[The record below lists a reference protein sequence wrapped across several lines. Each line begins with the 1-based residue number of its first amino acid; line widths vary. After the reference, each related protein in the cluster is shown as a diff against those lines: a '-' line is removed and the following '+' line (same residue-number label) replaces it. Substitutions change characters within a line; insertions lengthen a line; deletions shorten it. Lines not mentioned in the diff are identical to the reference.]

1 MYSIFSHLK
10 ASVCERFNRTLK
22 NKMWM
27 QFSLQGN
34 SKWLDILKDLISSYN
49 DTKHRTIGMKPKTV
63 TEHNEKKLLFS
74 VYKNYNVKQAV
85 KKPKFKVGDKVRIS
99 KFKHVFEKGYTPNW
113 TTEIFTVNRIM
124 NTEPVTYILK
134 DYQDKAIAGSFYEY
148 ELAKV
153 I

>member
-1 MYSIFSHLK
+1 
-10 ASVCERFNRTLK
+10 
-22 NKMWM
+22 M

-34 SKWLDILKDLISSYN
+34 YKWLDILKDLISSYN
-49 DTKHRTIGMKPKTV
+49 DTKHRTIGMKPKDV
-63 TEHNEKKLLFS
+63 TAQNEKKLLFS
-74 VYKNYNVKQAV
+74 VYKNYNVKQAD

-99 KFKHVFEKGYTPNW
+99 KFKYVFEKGYTPNW
-113 TTEIFTVNRIM
+113 TTEIFTVNRIK

-153 I
+153 RHLSR